1 MASPDLA
8 PTPSSA
14 TVLAARSMV
23 VIGVLSGVAT
33 WGTSFLPYPAG
44 FDAAAVRTVG
54 LATVAASLLVLLVPW
69 RRFPLKATL
78 VLVPVALTLI
88 SVHNTV
94 SSGDAYRY
102 GTFFLV
108 LFMWIGIWHPRGT
121 SLAVS
126 PFAAVAYVVPLLLTH
141 QPTYAGWT
149 VLYALPVFVVGG
161 EVLAWRSQA
170 LASALQR
177 VGTAAVTDSL
187 TGLPDR
193 TVFEQA
199 VADAAGT
206 GAQVLFLDVDQFK
219 AVNDRYGHAAGDA
232 VLVAVADALR
242 RSVRE
247 GDLVARVAG
256 DEFGA
261 VLLGPV
267 TAADGEAVRARLAAA
282 LTDAGPGGTPV
293 LVSAGMSG
301 TDTVSA
307 HEAVAAADAAMYR
320 EKLARRQATA

>member
-1 MASPDLA
+1 
-8 PTPSSA
+8 
-14 TVLAARSMV
+14 MV

-33 WGTSFLPYPAG
+33 WATSFLPYPAG
-44 FDAAAVRTVG
+44 FDAAAVRAVG
-54 LATVAASLLVLLVPW
+54 LATVAAALLVLLVPW
-69 RRFPLKATL
+69 RRWPLKATL
-78 VLVPVALTLI
+78 VLVPVALALI

-108 LFMWIGIWHPRGT
+108 LFMWVGIWHPRGT

-126 PFAAVAYVVPLLLTH
+126 PLAAGAYVVPLLVTH

-177 VGTAAVTDSL
+177 VRTAAVTDSL

-206 GAQVLFLDVDQFK
+206 GALVLFLDVDDFK

-242 RSVRE
+242 RSVRA

-261 VLLGPV
+261 VLHAPAGA
-267 TAADGEAVRARLAAA
+267 TDGEAVRGRLTAA
-282 LTDAGPGGTPV
+282 LADAGPDGAPV
-293 LVSAGMSG
+293 VVSVGMSG
-301 TDTVSA
+301 TDAATP
-307 HEAVAAADAAMYR
+307 HDAVAAADAAMYR
-320 EKLARRQATA
+320 EKLARRHATA

>member
-1 MASPDLA
+1 
-8 PTPSSA
+8 
-14 TVLAARSMV
+14 MV

-33 WGTSFLPYPAG
+33 WGTSFLPYPGG
-44 FDAAAVRTVG
+44 FDASAVRLVG

-69 RRFPLKATL
+69 GRWPLRATL
-78 VLVPVALTLI
+78 VLVPVALALI

-121 SLAVS
+121 SLAIS
-126 PFAAVAYVVPLLLTH
+126 PVAAAAYVVPLVLTH
-141 QPTYAGWT
+141 QPTYAAWT

-170 LASALQR
+170 LARALQR

-199 VADAAGT
+199 VADASGT
-206 GAQVLFLDVDQFK
+206 GAQVLFLDVDDFK
-219 AVNDRYGHAAGDA
+219 AVNDRHGHAAGDA

-242 RSVRE
+242 RSVRA

-261 VLLGPV
+261 VLRGP
-267 TAADGEAVRARLAAA
+267 AAGADGEAVRARLSAA
-282 LTDAGPGGTPV
+282 LREAGPDGAPV
-293 LVSAGMSG
+293 VVSLGMSG
-301 TDTVSA
+301 TDAATP

-320 EKLARRQATA
+320 EKLARRQATART

>member
-1 MASPDLA
+1 
-8 PTPSSA
+8 
-14 TVLAARSMV
+14 MV

-33 WGTSFLPYPAG
+33 WGTSFVPYPSG
-44 FDAAAVRTVG
+44 FDAAAVRAVG
-54 LATVAASLLVLLVPW
+54 LGTVAASLLVLLVPW
-69 RRFPLKATL
+69 RRLPLRATL

-88 SVHNTV
+88 SLHNTV

-108 LFMWIGIWHPRGT
+108 LFMWIGIWHRRGT
-121 SLAVS
+121 SLMVS
-126 PFAAVAYVVPLLLTH
+126 PFAAAAYVVPLLITH
-141 QPTYAGWT
+141 QPTYASWT

-170 LASALQR
+170 LASALER
-177 VGTAAVTDSL
+177 VRTAAVTDSL

-206 GAQVLFLDVDQFK
+206 DAQVLFLDVDDFK
-219 AVNDRYGHAAGDA
+219 AVNDRHGHAAGDA
-232 VLVAVADALR
+232 VLVKVADALR

-261 VLLGPV
+261 VLRGPV
-267 TAADGEAVRARLAAA
+267 TPEAGEAVTRRLAEALAA
-282 LTDAGPGGTPV
+282 SGPDGAPVRVSVGLASTDVG
-293 LVSAGMSG
+293 
-301 TDTVSA
+301 SA
-307 HEAVAAADAAMYR
+307 HEVVAAADAAMYR
-320 EKLARRQATA
+320 EKCERRRATA

>member
-1 MASPDLA
+1 M
-8 PTPSSA
+8 
-14 TVLAARSMV
+14 
-23 VIGVLSGVAT
+23 
-33 WGTSFLPYPAG
+33 
-44 FDAAAVRTVG
+44 
-54 LATVAASLLVLLVPW
+54 AASLLVLLVPW
-69 RRFPLKATL
+69 RRFPLRATL

-88 SVHNTV
+88 CVHNTV
-94 SSGDAYRY
+94 SSGDAYWY

-108 LFMWIGIWHPRGT
+108 LFMWIGIWHERGT

-126 PFAAVAYVVPLLLTH
+126 PIAGAAYVVPLLITH
-141 QPTYAGWT
+141 QPTYASWT

-170 LASALQR
+170 LARALLR

-206 GAQVLFLDVDQFK
+206 GAQVLFLDVDDFK

-242 RSVRE
+242 RSVRG

-261 VLLGPV
+261 VLRGPAA
-267 TAADGEAVRARLAAA
+267 AADGEAVRARLTAA
-282 LTDAGPGGTPV
+282 LSSAGPDGAPV
-293 LVSAGMSG
+293 LVSVGMSG
-301 TDTVSA
+301 TDAASP